1 LPIIRRCAI
10 SRRPLGQF
18 DVVFC
23 RNVLIYFD
31 QPTKAKLLD
40 AIAQQMPADGI
51 LYLGAAETVLG
62 ITSGHWGVST
72 TQTAEEGRF
81 AALLVA
87 KFRRNAAMPNV
98 SAERLTD
105 IANALL
111 QAAGASA
118 EEAATIARYNIGA
131 NLVGHDSHG
140 IILIPT
146 YIDRIKAGHIVPGAP
161 WTIIQETGTST
172 VIDGNWGFGYVVT
185 DRAMRYTID
194 KAKHQQV
201 AAATVYH
208 QSHVGR
214 LASYPLMAA
223 REGMIAM
230 ITADSGRS
238 AKAVAP
244 FGGAKAR
251 LGTNPICFA
260 VPSNL
265 EGPLFLD
272 MATSAAAAGKINVA
286 TARGEHVPAG
296 WLIDG
301 DGKPSTDPHVL
312 RQGGAL
318 LPLGGS
324 EGYKGY
330 GLATIVEILSGL
342 LTGLGY
348 GVEPTGRHNDG
359 CFIAVFNA
367 AAFRDLNTFKRE
379 VTEFAQYL
387 KATPPAQGFTE
398 VLYPGEIEFK
408 REQERRRN
416 GIAVEDATWK
426 KLQDLAQGYG
436 LTGKLGL

>member
-1 LPIIRRCAI
+1 M
-10 SRRPLGQF
+10 
-18 DVVFC
+18 
-23 RNVLIYFD
+23 
-31 QPTKAKLLD
+31 PT
-40 AIAQQMPADGI
+40 
-51 LYLGAAETVLG
+51 
-62 ITSGHWGVST
+62 
-72 TQTAEEGRF
+72 
-81 AALLVA
+81 
-87 KFRRNAAMPNV
+87 V
-98 SAERLTD
+98 SADRLMD
-105 IANALL
+105 IANSLL

-146 YIDRIKAGHIVPGAP
+146 YIDRIKVGHIVPGAP
-161 WTIIQETGTST
+161 WTIMQETPTST

-194 KAKHQQV
+194 KAKNQQV
-201 AAATVYH
+201 AAATVYR
-208 QSHVGR
+208 QSHIGR

-238 AKAVAP
+238 AKA
-244 FGGAKAR
+244 R

-265 EGPLFLD
+265 EGPLFFD

-286 TARGEHVPAG
+286 TARGEQVPAG
-296 WLIDG
+296 WLIDA
-301 DGKPSTDPHVL
+301 DGKPSTDPRVL

-318 LPLGGS
+318 LPVGGT

-342 LTGLGY
+342 LTGLGF

-359 CFIAVFNA
+359 CFIAVFNV
-367 AAFRDLNTFKRE
+367 AAFRDLNTFKQE

-408 REQERRRN
+408 REQDRRKH
-416 GIAVEDATWK
+416 GIPVEDATWK

-436 LTGKLGL
+436 LADKLGF